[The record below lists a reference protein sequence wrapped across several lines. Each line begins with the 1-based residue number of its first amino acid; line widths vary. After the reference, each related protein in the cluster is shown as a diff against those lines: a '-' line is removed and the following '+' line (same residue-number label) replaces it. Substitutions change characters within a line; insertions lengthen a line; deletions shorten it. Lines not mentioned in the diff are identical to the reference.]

1 MKTISAKDYLSIL
14 NRIDFFHKSGIQGNN
29 SPLLVKGSE
38 LEYVI
43 HRLVP
48 YNPMKIL
55 REASRIAVEAGIEGS
70 ENWWLSYDGAGIGD
84 GEKNERTFFSKRRT
98 DIDETD
104 ADKLACLEV
113 LAQVCEC
120 VKSKN

>member
-29 SPLLVKGSE
+29 SPLLVRGSE
-38 LEYVI
+38 LEHVI

-48 YNPMKIL
+48 YNPVKIL

-70 ENWWLSYDGAGIGD
+70 ENWWLSYDGAGVGV
-84 GEKNERTFFSKRRT
+84 GKKNELTFFSKRRT
-98 DIDETD
+98 DINETD

-113 LAQVCEC
+113 LAQVCEK
-120 VKSKN
+120 VKK